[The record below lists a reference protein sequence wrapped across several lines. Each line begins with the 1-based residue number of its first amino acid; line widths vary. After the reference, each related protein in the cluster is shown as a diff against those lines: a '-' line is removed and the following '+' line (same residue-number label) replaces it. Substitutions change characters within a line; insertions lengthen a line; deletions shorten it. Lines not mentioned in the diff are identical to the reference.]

1 VLLFNLRHY
10 QAVMAGQKTQ
20 TTRRRLE
27 PSIKEGVVARA
38 VVTHFADLKIKQ
50 VERKRLRDFTEDDAQ
65 REGGLRGDL
74 PDVRRQGI
82 KVWHPAPEEPGAPPR
97 RRLLRA
103 LDVPNREPPS
113 RPAQGW
119 RLPAGT
125 GPTMARGR
133 SAARCAAPCSRLTST
148 AGGGDGAAPPP

>member
-82 KVWHPAPEEPGAPPR
+82 KVWHPAPEEPGAPPAAR
-97 RRLLRA
+97 PGRSQPRATIAPRPRVAPASGDWADDGEGPLRGPLRRA
-103 LDVPNREPPS
+103 LLAVD
-113 RPAQGW
+113 
-119 RLPAGT
+119 
-125 GPTMARGR
+125 
-133 SAARCAAPCSRLTST
+133 
-148 AGGGDGAAPPP
+148 